1 MSKICI
7 SGLVEL
13 GIYNG
18 CTESGETIKILLVGD
33 SHTYDYKTSSK
44 NIITAED
51 FISKELENN
60 SDLKDIFIELP
71 YSERF
76 NKPKLIPLTNYMANI
91 QRKYMN
97 CFNWG
102 ISNDKN
108 YIRAHYTDL
117 RRNQSWNS
125 ELEELSNVV
134 NIEYYKSIGMH
145 NISKL
150 HEFLEKLRTDNNLHT
165 RLSTILGS
173 KAQTIEY
180 VISVINST
188 KIPKQINS
196 MYCEAWKTELLKL
209 SECWIN
215 NTIKNE
221 QINWK
226 WLLWSNILETLQ
238 DENLLCKN
246 IEEIYYA
253 LTAYF
258 GLFMDI
264 YTIARM
270 FRNFANTPNMYC
282 SKPVNIVVYAG
293 SFHTSRVAQFLKA
306 IGFKKIVELQECF
319 NNENCIKLDVKYLPI
334 F

>member
-13 GIYNG
+13 GIYKG
-18 CTESGETIKILLVGD
+18 CTDSGEEIKILLAGD

-44 NIITAED
+44 NIINAEA
-51 FISKELENN
+51 FITNELESN
-60 SDLKDIFIELP
+60 SDLKDVFIEIP
-71 YSERF
+71 YTDRLK
-76 NKPKLIPLTNYMANI
+76 KPRLIPLTNYMANI
-91 QRKYMN
+91 QRKYMD
-97 CFNWG
+97 CCNWG
-102 ISNDKN
+102 ISEDKK
-108 YIRAHYTDL
+108 YIRVHYTDL

-125 ELEELSNVV
+125 ELEILSNII

-150 HEFLEKLRTDNNLHT
+150 DGFLERLETDIDLRT
-165 RLSTILGS
+165 RLETILGS
-173 KAQTIEY
+173 KEQTIEY
-180 VISVINST
+180 VKSVINTT

-196 MYCEAWKTELLKL
+196 MYCDKWKIELLKL
-209 SECWIN
+209 VNCWVN
-215 NTIKNE
+215 NTIKDE
-221 QINWK
+221 KIEWK
-226 WLLWSNILETLQ
+226 WLLWSNILENLK
-238 DENLLCKN
+238 DEDLLCKN

-270 FRNFANTPNMYC
+270 FRNFRNISNMYS

-306 IGFKKIVELQECF
+306 IDFTKIVELEECSS
-319 NNENCIKLDVKYLPI
+319 NENCIKLHTKYLPV